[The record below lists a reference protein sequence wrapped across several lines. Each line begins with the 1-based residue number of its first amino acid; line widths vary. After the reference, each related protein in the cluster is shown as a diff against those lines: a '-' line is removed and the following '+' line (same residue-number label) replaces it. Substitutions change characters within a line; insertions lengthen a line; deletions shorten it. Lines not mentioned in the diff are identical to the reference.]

1 LIKKGG
7 GFLSNVTQYPNLTDT
22 LENPLFSKS
31 DVSLR
36 GKIKDHLKQTKHKFI
51 VLDDDPTGVQTVH
64 DVFVITDWGHNWIKK
79 GLSDERSVLYIL
91 TNTRSYNAEK
101 AEFINREI
109 IQNVVDVTQEMGIN
123 FSIISRSDSTLR
135 GHYPLE
141 INVLQDELL
150 KAANIEIS
158 GHLIVPAFFEAH
170 RYTLDNTHYLGVD
183 GQLVPVS
190 ETEFAND
197 SVFGFKTAN
206 LPKWIQEKTSGS
218 VDPESVLIISL
229 EDIHNG
235 GVDKVCEI
243 LLSANNNTP
252 IIVNA
257 ISYYDLDI
265 VSLAVHKAIDSG
277 KQFLFRTAASIVKS
291 IAGINDRP
299 YLSADEI
306 VSKDE
311 SRNNGGL
318 IVVGSH
324 TKKTTEQIN
333 ELIEKYPIEQ
343 IEINV
348 AKVLNEETRTEELK
362 RVCQLVD
369 KNISS
374 NRDTLVYTS
383 REVIIAK
390 DIEENLLISQTV
402 SGSLVEVV
410 HSLKVKPKFII
421 AKGGITSSD
430 VATDGLEIKYA
441 KILGQAIAGVPVWLT
456 GSEAKFKDTP
466 YVVFPGN
473 VGEKESIAKILGNIK
488 NDQKGEI

>member
-1 LIKKGG
+1 M
-7 GFLSNVTQYPNLTDT
+7 SNVTQYPNLKDT

-31 DVSLR
+31 DDSLR
-36 GKIKDHLKQTKHKFI
+36 AKIKDHLKQTKHKLI

-64 DVFVITDWGHNWIKK
+64 DIFVITDWRKDWIKK

-101 AEFINREI
+101 TENINREI
-109 IQNVVDVTQEMGIN
+109 VRNIAEVTREMGIS

-141 INVLQDELL
+141 IDVLQDELL
-150 KAANIEIS
+150 KAAKSQIS

-170 RYTLDNTHYLGVD
+170 RYTFDNTHYLGVD
-183 GQLVPVS
+183 LQLVPVS

-206 LPKWIQEKTSGS
+206 LPKWIEEKTNGRVAS
-218 VDPESVLIISL
+218 ESSLIISL

-235 GVDKVCEI
+235 GIDKVYEI
-243 LLSANNNTP
+243 LLSARNNTP

-257 ISYYDLDI
+257 KSYYDLDI
-265 VSLAVHKAIDSG
+265 VSLAVLKAIDSG
-277 KQFLFRTAASIVKS
+277 KQFLFRTAASFVKS
-291 IAGINDRP
+291 IAGIYDRP

-311 SRNNGGL
+311 SRNNGGFV
-318 IVVGSH
+318 VVGSH

-333 ELIEKYPIEQ
+333 ELIKKYPIEQ

-348 AKVLNEETRTEELK
+348 VKVLNEETRAEELT

-369 KNISS
+369 YNISS
-374 NRDTLVYTS
+374 NRDTLVFTS
-383 REVIIAK
+383 RDVIIAK
-390 DIEENLLISQTV
+390 EIEENLKISQTV

-410 HSLKVKPKFII
+410 RSLKVKPKFII

-430 VATDGLEIKYA
+430 VATEGLKIKYA

-466 YVVFPGN
+466 YIVFPGN
-473 VGEKESIAKILGNIK
+473 VGEKESIAQIFENIK

>member
-1 LIKKGG
+1 M
-7 GFLSNVTQYPNLTDT
+7 SNVTQYPNLKDT
-22 LENPLFSKS
+22 LENPLFFKS
-31 DVSLR
+31 DESLR
-36 GKIKDHLKQTKHKFI
+36 AKIKDHLKQTKHKFI

-64 DVFVITDWGHNWIKK
+64 DIFVITDWGKEWIKK
-79 GLSDERSVLYIL
+79 GLSDERSGLYIL

-101 AEFINREI
+101 AENINRDI
-109 IQNVVDVTQEMGIN
+109 IQNIVDVTKELGIN
-123 FSIISRSDSTLR
+123 YSIISRSDSTLR

-150 KAANIEIS
+150 NAANIEIS

-183 GQLVPVS
+183 GQLVPAN

-206 LPKWIQEKTSGS
+206 LPKWIEEKTSGS
-218 VDPESVLIISL
+218 VAPESVLIISL

-235 GVDKVCEI
+235 GIDKVYEI
-243 LLSANNNTP
+243 LLSANENTP

-257 ISYYDLDI
+257 KSYYDLDI
-265 VSLAVHKAIDSG
+265 VSLAVLKAIDSG
-277 KQFLFRTAASIVKS
+277 KYFLFRTAASLVKS
-291 IAGINDRP
+291 ITGIIDRP
-299 YLSADEI
+299 YLTADEI

-311 SRNNGGL
+311 SRSNGGF

-333 ELIEKYPIEQ
+333 ELMKKYPIEQ

-348 AKVLNEETRTEELK
+348 VKVLNEETRAEELS

-369 KNISS
+369 HHISS

-383 REVIIAK
+383 RDVIIAK
-390 DIEENLLISQTV
+390 EIEENLRISQTV

-410 HSLKVKPKFII
+410 RSLNVKPKFII

-430 VATDGLEIKYA
+430 VATGGLEIKYA

-456 GSEAKFKDTP
+456 GSEAKFKNTP
-466 YVVFPGN
+466 YIVFPGN
-473 VGEKESIAKILGNIK
+473 VGEKESIAQIFENIK
-488 NDQKGEI
+488 NGQKGEI

>member
-1 LIKKGG
+1 MKGG
-7 GFLSNVTQYPNLTDT
+7 GFLSNVTQYPNLKDT

-31 DVSLR
+31 DDSLR
-36 GKIKDHLKQTKHKFI
+36 AKIKDHLKQTKHKLI

-64 DVFVITDWGHNWIKK
+64 DIFVITDWRKDWIKK

-101 AEFINREI
+101 TENINREI
-109 IQNVVDVTQEMGIN
+109 VQNIVEVTREMGIS

-141 INVLQDELL
+141 IDVLQDELL
-150 KAANIEIS
+150 KAAKSQIS

-183 GQLVPVS
+183 LQLVPVS

-206 LPKWIQEKTSGS
+206 LPKWIEEKTNGRVAS
-218 VDPESVLIISL
+218 ESSLIISL

-235 GVDKVCEI
+235 GIDKVYEI
-243 LLSANNNTP
+243 LLSARNNTP

-257 ISYYDLDI
+257 KSYYDLDI
-265 VSLAVHKAIDSG
+265 VSLAVLKAIDSG
-277 KQFLFRTAASIVKS
+277 KQFLFRTAASFVKS
-291 IAGINDRP
+291 IAGIYDRP

-311 SRNNGGL
+311 SRKNGGF

-333 ELIEKYPIEQ
+333 ELIKKYPIEQ

-348 AKVLNEETRTEELK
+348 VKVLNEETRAEELT

-369 KNISS
+369 YNISS
-374 NRDTLVYTS
+374 NRDTLVFTS
-383 REVIIAK
+383 RDVIIAK
-390 DIEENLLISQTV
+390 DIEENLKISQTV

-410 HSLKVKPKFII
+410 RSLKVKPKFII

-430 VATDGLEIKYA
+430 VATEGLKIKYA

-466 YVVFPGN
+466 YIVFPGN
-473 VGEKESIAKILGNIK
+473 VGEKESIAQIFENIK

>member
-1 LIKKGG
+1 MKGG
-7 GFLSNVTQYPNLTDT
+7 GSLSNVTEYPNLKDT
-22 LENPLFSKS
+22 LEQPLFSKS
-31 DVSLR
+31 DDSLR
-36 GKIKDHLKQTKHKFI
+36 AKIKDHLKQTKHKFI

-64 DVFVITDWGHNWIKK
+64 DIFVITDWGKEWIKK
-79 GLSDERSVLYIL
+79 GLSDKRSVLYIL
-91 TNTRSYNAEK
+91 TNTRSHNAKKTEN
-101 AEFINREI
+101 INREI
-109 IQNVVDVTQEMGIN
+109 VQNIVEVTKEMGIN

-141 INVLQDELL
+141 IDVLQDELL
-150 KAANIEIS
+150 KAANVEIS
-158 GHLIVPAFFEAH
+158 GHLIIPAFFEAH

-197 SVFGFKTAN
+197 SVFGFNTAY
-206 LPKWIQEKTSGS
+206 LPKWIEEKTNGS
-218 VDPESVLIISL
+218 VASESALIISL
-229 EDIHNG
+229 EDIHYG
-235 GVDKVCEI
+235 GIDQVYKI

-257 ISYYDLDI
+257 KSYYDLDI
-265 VSLAVHKAIDSG
+265 VSLAVLKAIDSG

-311 SRNNGGL
+311 SRNNGGF

-333 ELIEKYPIEQ
+333 ELMKKYPIEQ

-348 AKVLNEETRTEELK
+348 VKVLNEETRVAELT

-369 KNISS
+369 HNISS

-383 REVIIAK
+383 RDVIIAK
-390 DIEENLLISQTV
+390 EIEENLKISQTV

-410 HSLKVKPKFII
+410 RSLKVKPKFII

-430 VATDGLEIKYA
+430 VATGGLEIKYA

-456 GSEAKFKDTP
+456 GSEAKFKGTP
-466 YVVFPGN
+466 YIVFPGN
-473 VGEKESIAKILGNIK
+473 VGEKESIAQIFENIK
-488 NDQKGEI
+488 KSKGGEI